1 MQNFCFATNMEML
14 FLEKISKQNLKI
26 RSKQCKLT
34 HDRWILQAKME
45 SRKFS
50 QQFFGIIREKNWA
63 VWWAWVMFTNSPLSQ
78 LHRQI
83 TKILSYSQNFRTT
96 TKIFFQKFHKAHLLS
111 KNHTKLRRNYRQKC
125 TARWIFHCRSI
136 QKNWHTRHIISAN
149 YWKNHDQSTD
159 FKASNQLKWNVVSQ
173 KFVRYTQW
181 RKCLL

>member
-1 MQNFCFATNMEML
+1 MQNFCCATNMEML

-26 RSKQCKLT
+26 HSKRCKLT
-34 HDRWILQAKME
+34 HDRWILRAKTE
-45 SRKFS
+45 SRKFI

-63 VWWAWVMFTNSPLSQ
+63 VWWTWVMFTNSALSQ

-111 KNHTKLRRNYRQKC
+111 KNHTKLRHNYRQKC

-136 QKNWHTRHIISAN
+136 QKKLAHTPYHQRKLLEKSRPIHRFQTF
-149 YWKNHDQSTD
+149 KSTQMECRVT
-159 FKASNQLKWNVVSQ
+159 KI
-173 KFVRYTQW
+173 
-181 RKCLL
+181 C